1 MLGLRREYSHV
12 LTFNGRRFN
21 RVLIDRHYEE
31 NHPDISDQ
39 LILELIR
46 AQDGKEQEP
55 AAIRNGFLYFKIED
69 KWQGKR
75 YRLILTYCE
84 DDFLGV
90 INAFRVK
97 V

>member
-1 MLGLRREYSHV
+1 MPDLRREYPYT
-12 LTFNGRRFN
+12 LTFNRRRFT

-31 NHPDISDQ
+31 SHPDMSDQ

-55 AAIRNGFLYFKIED
+55 AAMRNGYLYFKIED
-69 KWQGKR
+69 RWQGKR
-75 YRLILTYCE
+75 YRLILTYCGE
-84 DDFLGV
+84 DFLGV

-97 V
+97 D